1 MTVDR
6 VMLVMVNALLAVALI
21 ALYTQPHE
29 RVLNLQPHDPQ
40 PHDSVQ
46 PHNSAPDPQPR
57 KLFFDLGANCG
68 NSYAYFQNPGSRVN
82 TVITPDF
89 TAYLFEPQPK
99 VFKRWL
105 KPLQQRVGERLH
117 VFNAVVAASAGSVSF
132 GVDTK
137 PENEVSVAALCVGS
151 MGEL

>member
-1 MTVDR
+1 M
-6 VMLVMVNALLAVALI
+6 
-21 ALYTQPHE
+21 
-29 RVLNLQPHDPQ
+29 
-40 PHDSVQ
+40 
-46 PHNSAPDPQPR
+46 
-57 KLFFDLGANCG
+57 
-68 NSYAYFQNPGSRVN
+68 N

-99 VFKRWL
+99 VFERWL

-117 VFNAVVAASAGSVSF
+117 VFNAAVAASSGFVSF